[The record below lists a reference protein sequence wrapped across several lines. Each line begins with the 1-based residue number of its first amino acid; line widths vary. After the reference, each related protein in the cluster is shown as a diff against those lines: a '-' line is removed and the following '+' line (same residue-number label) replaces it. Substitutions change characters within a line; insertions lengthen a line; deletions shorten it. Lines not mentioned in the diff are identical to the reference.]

1 MTTPKPP
8 NIIDLTKDDKYMDK
22 IGVPISN
29 DNFLN
34 MEKPPQ
40 DLKEE
45 KDTRGNQGNIVE
57 ETQTHEKKFIGLV
70 DGHGKYHNDISIN
83 EIHNPKD
90 PEDILDSHNPQQT
103 HPTSE
108 DNNIKD
114 VNDKTF

>member
-45 KDTRGNQGNIVE
+45 KDTRGKVFPWYGIDEVKATNV
-57 ETQTHEKKFIGLV
+57 
-70 DGHGKYHNDISIN
+70 
-83 EIHNPKD
+83 
-90 PEDILDSHNPQQT
+90 
-103 HPTSE
+103 
-108 DNNIKD
+108 
-114 VNDKTF
+114 